1 MHQQTETLIFTG
13 LEDETEL
20 GKWHSQ
26 AQKNIQSVECPEPSA
41 ELNALMITKQGQKNY
56 MHWI

>member
-1 MHQQTETLIFTG
+1 MEFKSQFREGKKMHQQTETLIFTG

-26 AQKNIQSVECPEPSA
+26 AQEHQECRVPEPSS
-41 ELNALMITKQGQKNY
+41 
-56 MHWI
+56 